1 MKKLGILGTSLALFA
16 TIGALSFSNASGV
29 AKAESNS
36 DLSTTEVTNYS
47 TFHEEAVE
55 IDPKELS
62 VSITQS
68 NRTDNSQNYKF
79 NFFAGFI
86 TYKAGRQYNISYA
99 ITDVDFDPNNLP
111 TKPEDDPET
120 EENEEELYIPP
131 VFEGAVYSINTF
143 SSGDKIV
150 IPDIVNF
157 PGGHFQIKITSI
169 NEDVFSENV
178 IKRMDK
184 IANIYLPTSLTS
196 VTTGA
201 FRGIGEQTKVHVPVL
216 EQDCVFGEHWT
227 EYLNNVEYGYV
238 YDEDMIKFKTNNS
251 NISQNKPEAN
261 ETSYTIGY
269 VDEQNPANSKP
280 LIVAFDVIKA
290 DGSVV
295 PTQIELPVD
304 SSNNYE
310 VVGNLGAKDYSKSV
324 TIMLDIGDTINDETV
339 TLYNIYKAV
348 QISLPEGKG
357 NTIIPDTTTEYK
369 TTPRLAYSNILY
381 ANDFFDVEF
390 LNLGSFIDY
399 TSITINLNCKKD
411 VYIQNKPAAYE
422 SQKDNIEKGST
433 YLRYRLTNLDSTYFN
448 LTYIG
453 NDGNTYAERV
463 KFDVKNSSAIVGGI
477 GKNNFTFLFNNN
489 QFSHGINA
497 ENIRGI
503 SFDDLTITID
513 LFTETG
519 KASNGSTLSAT
530 FGSLLVVDPNVNKGS
545 LNTYDLNFVCILS
558 LIIFVVAYVLGTI
571 ALFFFNKE
579 RYKNDEFKRV
589 VPARFFKRA
598 AIIGVGLMVIIFAL
612 LFIISRFGI
621 IANNTVV
628 FNPIDI
634 PIIIFAVLAIL
645 FIGYFV
651 KEMVVAYKNYKQNKE
666 RIRLN
671 LDADKVDDGTN

>member
-16 TIGALSFSNASGV
+16 TIGALSFSTVSNV
-29 AKAESNS
+29 VKAQSNS
-36 DLSTTEVTNYS
+36 DLSPSEVTNYS
-47 TFHEEAVE
+47 TFHEDAEE
-55 IDPKELS
+55 IDPKDLS

-86 TYKAGRQYNISYA
+86 TYRAGRQYNISYA

-120 EENEEELYIPP
+120 EENEEELYVPP

-201 FRGIGEQTKVHVPVL
+201 FRGIGEQTTVHVPVL
-216 EQDCVFGEHWT
+216 EQDCVYGENWT
-227 EYLNNVEYGYV
+227 DYLENVEYNYV
-238 YDEDMIKFKTNNS
+238 YDDDMIKFKNNNS
-251 NISQNKPEAN
+251 NISQNKAEAN
-261 ETSYTIGY
+261 EKSYTIGY
-269 VDEQNPANSKP
+269 VDKENPANSKP
-280 LIVAFDVIKA
+280 LIVAFDVTKA

-304 SSNNYE
+304 SSNDYE
-310 VVGNLGAKDYSKSV
+310 VVGKLGAKVYSKSI
-324 TIMLDIGDTINDETV
+324 TIMLDIGDTIIDETV
-339 TLYNIYKAV
+339 TLYNIFEGN
-348 QISLPEGKG
+348 QIPAPSGGG
-357 NTIIPDTTTEYK
+357 NIIVPDTSVEYK
-369 TTPRLAYSNILY
+369 VSPRLVYSNILY
-381 ANDFFDVEF
+381 ARDFVDVEF
-390 LNLGSFIDY
+390 VNLGSFINY
-399 TSITINLNCKKD
+399 TSITINLNCKRD
-411 VYIQNKPAAYE
+411 VYIENKPAAYE
-422 SQKDNIEKGST
+422 SQKENIDKGST
-433 YLRYRLTNLDSTYFN
+433 YLRYRLTNLNLAYFN
-448 LTYIG
+448 ITYIG
-453 NDGNTYAERV
+453 NDGNTYNERV
-463 KFDVKNSSAIVGGI
+463 KFDVKNSAAIVGGI
-477 GKNNFTFLFNNN
+477 GKNNFTFLFDNNS
-489 QFSHGINA
+489 FTHGINA

-503 SFDDLTITID
+503 SFDGLTITVD

-571 ALFFFNKE
+571 GLFFFSKE
-579 RYKNDEFKRV
+579 KYKNDEFKRV
-589 VPARFFKRA
+589 VPSRFFKRA
-598 AIIGVGLMVIIFAL
+598 TIIGVGLMVIMYAL
-612 LFIISRFGI
+612 IFIISRFGI

-651 KEMVVAYKNYKQNKE
+651 KEMVGAYKNYKQNKE